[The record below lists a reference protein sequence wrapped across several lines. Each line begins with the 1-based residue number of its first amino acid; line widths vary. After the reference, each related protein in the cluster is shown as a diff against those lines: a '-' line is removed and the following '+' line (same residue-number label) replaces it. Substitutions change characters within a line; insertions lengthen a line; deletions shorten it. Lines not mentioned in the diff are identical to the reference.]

1 MADRDAQ
8 KLTSEHDVLQS
19 NSGRLVIPLTEQ
31 LSWSA
36 KEAAAACGVSV
47 HTFSAWVRQGLMPQP
62 WKGTKRYSAAQI
74 RQAFSVMDEQNAFVS
89 PLDMWRANRG

>member
-1 MADRDAQ
+1 MADSDV
-8 KLTSEHDVLQS
+8 KEFTSERNALQS
-19 NSGRLVIPLTEQ
+19 NSGRLAIPLTEQ

-36 KEAAAACGVSV
+36 KEAAAACGVSAS
-47 HTFSAWVRQGLMPQP
+47 TFSAWVRQGLMPQP

-89 PLDMWRANRG
+89 SLDMWRANRG